1 MSVAPTQE
9 DERPRARVTIDY
21 RGSAV
26 PKELK
31 EALQR
36 FDLNGDGLVN
46 TQDLIGASNAQ
57 DQLKKQNTF
66 LKTITVVLVVLLCM
80 FAAVSFALTL
90 QAIEMSKESRISGGL
105 MTDKGTGETV
115 QVASADMAVV
125 DGKLVARASGRRLAD
140 SSSSLVT
147 CAGGKPHVSSLK
159 YLRRRLD
166 AADSELR
173 NASAEYL
180 ELTISA
186 SAIMEALGHYGA
198 MGVSDFVVDWPT
210 GSGGAF
216 AGVRIWVG

>member
-1 MSVAPTQE
+1 MSVAPTPE

-21 RGSAV
+21 RSSAV

-36 FDLNGDGLVN
+36 FDVNGDGLVN

-57 DQLKKQNTF
+57 EQLKKQNTF
-66 LKTITVVLVVLLCM
+66 LKTITAVLVVLLCV

-140 SSSSLVT
+140 SSSLVT
-147 CAGGKPHVSSLK
+147 CAGGKPRVSSLK
-159 YLRRRLD
+159 YARRRLD

-173 NASAEYL
+173 NASADYSD
-180 ELTISA
+180 LTISA
-186 SAIMEALGHYGA
+186 SAVMEALGHYGA